1 MKNVLAV
8 IGGLVAFTLV
18 AGVSCVGGIA
28 IGRFAGGDGLASV
41 KDSVA
46 VIDVTGQISG
56 GDGSG
61 LNADGAHSDAIVRLL
76 RRAEN
81 DAHVKAVLLRVDSPG
96 GGVTASDE
104 IRNQVLKTKA
114 KKPVVVSMGSL
125 AASGGY
131 YISAPANRI
140 VANETSLVGSIGVIV
155 TVPNVQG
162 LMEKLGVNVEVL
174 KSGAAKDATS
184 GLRPLTDADRAI
196 LQDVVEETFGRFVDI
211 VADGR
216 SLTRDQVRAL
226 ADGRIYTARQAKALG
241 LVDEFG
247 DMPEAVKVAG
257 DLGAIIGEPPIIRY
271 RTGGLLRSLTGA
283 AAGVLGL
290 PALPALP
297 AVPGVSGGQSGFS
310 VQYLYVP

>member
-257 DLGAIIGEPPIIRY
+257 ELGGIIGEPPIIRY